1 MFAASFEQEEQ
12 SFKNRKSGI
21 AAFVTIALHA
31 LIFLFLLWMI
41 LTPPNPPYTDSA
53 GGVTVN
59 FGTSETGTGDVQP
72 MTLTPIQA
80 DFTPAA
86 SAPSQQPEAIKENV
100 VTQDLEDAPVVENN
114 TNGNVSS
121 SVPSRDKKPKP
132 AETTPNKTN
141 HSTNN
146 TSNTHNTSPVP
157 VPEEPK
163 ADPNAMFH
171 KGANGNPNKSKGDG
185 TGGGQGDQGKPNG
198 DPNSKSYL
206 DSEGGKGSGP
216 GKGDLRGGIS
226 LKGRKSASLPPPK
239 FCQEKGNVII
249 DITVDRGGNVIDAKY
264 HREGSTITDNCSIQN
279 AKTAALKSKFNADSQ
294 ADELQY
300 GSINYVFTVQ

>member
-1 MFAASFEQEEQ
+1 MFASSFEQEEQ
-12 SFKNRKSGI
+12 SFKNRKSGV

-72 MTLTPIQA
+72 MTLTPIEA

-86 SAPSQQPEAIKENV
+86 SAASQQPTAVKEDV
-100 VTQDLEDAPVVENN
+100 VTQDLEDAPVVENSK
-114 TNGNVSS
+114 TET
-121 SVPSRDKKPKP
+121 KKPKP
-132 AETTPNKTN
+132 AENTTNKNN
-141 HSTNN
+141 HSTNTTN
-146 TSNTHNTSPVP
+146 SNHNTSPVP
-157 VPEEPK
+157 IPEEPK
-163 ADPNAMFH
+163 ADPNALFH
-171 KGANGNPNKSKGDG
+171 KGANGKPNNSKGDG

-206 DSEGGKGSGP
+206 DSEGGKGTGP
-216 GKGDLRGGIS
+216 GKGDLKAGIS

-249 DITVDRGGNVIDAKY
+249 DITVDRVGNVVDAKY

-294 ADELQY
+294 ADDLQY

>member
-1 MFAASFEQEEQ
+1 MFAVSFEQEEQ

-31 LIFLFLLWMI
+31 LIILFLLWMI

-86 SAPSQQPEAIKENV
+86 SAPASQPSVVKENV
-100 VTQDLEDAPVVENN
+100 VTQDLEDAPSVENSK
-114 TNGNVSS
+114 TET
-121 SVPSRDKKPKP
+121 KKPKP

-146 TSNTHNTSPVP
+146 TNSNHNTSPVP
-157 VPEEPK
+157 IPEEPK
-163 ADPNAMFH
+163 ADPNALFH
-171 KGANGNPNKSKGDG
+171 RGANGKPNNSKGDG

-216 GKGDLRGGIS
+216 GKGDLKGGIS

-249 DITVDRGGNVIDAKY
+249 DITVDRAGNVVDAKY

-279 AKTAALKSKFNADSQ
+279 ARTAALKSKFNADSQ

>member
-1 MFAASFEQEEQ
+1 MFAASFEREEQ
-12 SFKNRKSGI
+12 SFKNRKSGV

-72 MTLTPIQA
+72 MTLTPIEA

-86 SAPSQQPEAIKENV
+86 SAASQQPAAVKENV
-100 VTQDLEDAPVVENN
+100 VTQDLEDAPVVENSKAE
-114 TNGNVSS
+114 T
-121 SVPSRDKKPKP
+121 KKPKP
-132 AETTPNKTN
+132 AENTTNKNN
-141 HSTNN
+141 HSTNSTN
-146 TSNTHNTSPVP
+146 SNHNTSSVP
-157 VPEEPK
+157 IPEEPK

-171 KGANGNPNKSKGDG
+171 KGANGKPNNSKGDG
-185 TGGGQGDQGKPNG
+185 TGGEQGDQGKPNG

-206 DSEGGKGSGP
+206 DSEGGKGTGP
-216 GKGDLRGGIS
+216 GKGDLKGGIS

-249 DITVDRGGNVIDAKY
+249 DITVDRAGNVVDAKY

-294 ADELQY
+294 ADDLQY

>member
-31 LIFLFLLWMI
+31 LIILFLLWMI

-80 DFTPAA
+80 DFTPAV
-86 SAPSQQPEAIKENV
+86 SAASQQPAAVKENV
-100 VTQDLEDAPVVENN
+100 VTQDLEDAPVVENSKTETKN
-114 TNGNVSS
+114 
-121 SVPSRDKKPKP
+121 PKP
-132 AETTPNKTN
+132 AENTTNKNN

-146 TSNTHNTSPVP
+146 TNSNHNTSPVP
-157 VPEEPK
+157 IPEEPK
-163 ADPNAMFH
+163 ADPNALFH
-171 KGANGNPNKSKGDG
+171 KGANGNPNNSKGDG

-206 DSEGGKGSGP
+206 DSEGGKGTGP
-216 GKGDLRGGIS
+216 GKGDLKGGIS

-249 DITVDRGGNVIDAKY
+249 DITVDRAGNVVDAKY

-279 AKTAALKSKFNADSQ
+279 AKTAALKSRFNADSQ